1 MIKTADRMI
10 VGVRIAF
17 YSNSW
22 YRVEIGHTDSK
33 VHKDSL
39 RHMRSMLRVSD

>member
-1 MIKTADRMI
+1 MSESESL
-10 VGVRIAF
+10 F